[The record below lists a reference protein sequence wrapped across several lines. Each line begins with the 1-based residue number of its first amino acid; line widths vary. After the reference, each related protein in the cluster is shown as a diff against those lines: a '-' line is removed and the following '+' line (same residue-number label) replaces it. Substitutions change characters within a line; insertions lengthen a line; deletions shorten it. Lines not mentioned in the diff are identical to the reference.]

1 MLVFE
6 AIIAAVLVVCVAGG
20 LFFVLVFDR
29 AGKLKMD
36 AARWWWLVVPVGL
49 LGVSIAWI
57 TSALV

>member
-20 LFFVLVFDR
+20 LFLALALDR
-29 AGKLKMD
+29 AGRLKLD
-36 AARWWWLVVPVGL
+36 AARWWWLVVPIGL
-49 LGVSIAWI
+49 LGISIAWI